1 MEWPPDGAPT
11 PRLLSAESDPKVRL
25 LAALARATVDF
36 LTGPQRTHLRACS
49 APRCVR
55 YFVKSH
61 GRQEWC
67 KPSCG
72 NRARAA
78 RHYQRH
84 RMTTE

>member
-1 MEWPPDGAPT
+1 M
-11 PRLLSAESDPKVRL
+11 
-25 LAALARATVDF
+25 
-36 LTGPQRTHLRACS
+36 RACN

-84 RMTTE
+84 NATAARDLPGS

>member
-1 MEWPPDGAPT
+1 MRTDHHDYVGT
-11 PRLLSAESDPKVRL
+11 GLVCSIG
-25 LAALARATVDF
+25 F
-36 LTGPQRTHLRACS
+36 LTGPRREDLRACT

-55 YFVKSH
+55 YFVKKH

-78 RHYQRH
+78 RHYRRH
-84 RMTTE
+84 SAADADDSRP